1 MMFYLQDEYR
11 YIVCQRMCVCVW
23 AGGELSGEREDLKEF
38 ILLVTQDLSTVGS
51 VWGQKTKSV
60 LGSPR
65 PALGSRVLRVCAQ
78 VARPLA

>member
-1 MMFYLQDEYR
+1 MGIE
-11 YIVCQRMCVCVW
+11 VEV
-23 AGGELSGEREDLKEF
+23 GERHKRWEDLKEF

-78 VARPLA
+78 GARPLA